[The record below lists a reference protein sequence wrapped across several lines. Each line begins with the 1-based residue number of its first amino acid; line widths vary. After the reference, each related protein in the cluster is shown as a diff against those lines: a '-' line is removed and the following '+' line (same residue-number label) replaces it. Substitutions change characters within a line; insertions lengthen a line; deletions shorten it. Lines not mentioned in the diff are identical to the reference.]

1 MNRMRRRWSI
11 YYDNSRLEFSTLIG
25 RKLTTN
31 TMTAIAAEGQFLQ
44 QPNGCADFAE
54 RGEISHFLGT
64 SSPSVN
70 EQKSGKKS

>member
-1 MNRMRRRWSI
+1 MNRMRRRWSV

-44 QPNGCADFAE
+44 QPNDVDVAFFANDFCQCILPFFANSQMTCP
-54 RGEISHFLGT
+54 I
-64 SSPSVN
+64 
-70 EQKSGKKS
+70 

>member
-1 MNRMRRRWSI
+1 MRRRWSV

-31 TMTAIAAEGQFLQ
+31 TITAIAAEGQFLQ
-44 QPNGCADFAE
+44 QPNGCATDFAE

-64 SSPSVN
+64 PTPNVN
-70 EQKSGKKS
+70 EQNLQKKS